1 MTPFIE
7 SEVCRG
13 RLKCHLCRAD
23 NRLGDQFR
31 RTFAK
36 HFEMPGEGL
45 FDCPFE
51 VEASPVV
58 LTVSAAPR
66 ADKWKEDGPKMWA
79 ELHARP
85 AAYTGDAA
93 AELVWLERFARRIGC
108 GECQRHWRELVGKAP
123 VAKFLKD
130 AVWYFAWTVQV
141 HNAVSARLGR
151 PGMTV
156 GEAADRWRFKL

>member
-85 AAYTGDAA
+85 AAYQGDAE
-93 AELVWLERFARRIGC
+93 AEMAWLETFTRRIGC
-108 GECQRHWRELVGKAP
+108 GQCQTHWRELVGRMPPDLSSGAAYWRWG
-123 VAKFLKD
+123 VDRHNDVNAK
-130 AVWYFAWTVQV
+130 
-141 HNAVSARLGR
+141 LGR
-151 PGMTV
+151 PVWTV
-156 GEAADRWRFKL
+156 GS